1 MSLIDPPLLPFFS
14 FILLLAGCSASGAM
28 EGRIKDMER
37 QVAELQKT
45 TSELSSRLDEV
56 NNGLFIL
63 KDRMEAQ
70 ASGIESLRK
79 QQAVPEK
86 KKQPQKGSDVTRA
99 YKHALSLYNDRD
111 YQGSL
116 IEFEQVIAEYPD
128 HKLAE
133 NARYWRGECYYALK
147 DYQQSLSEFQR
158 VLDEYPKGNKVPDA
172 LLKMGMIYL
181 QMDDKKQAVEH
192 MERVIR
198 EYPYSEASKKAEERL
213 KEITRP

>member
-1 MSLIDPPLLPFFS
+1 
-14 FILLLAGCSASGAM
+14 M

-37 QVAELQKT
+37 QVADLQKA

-70 ASGIESLRK
+70 MSGIESLKK
-79 QQAVPEK
+79 QQAVPAK
-86 KKQPQKGSDVTRA
+86 TKQPQKGSDVTRA

-116 IEFEQVIAEYPD
+116 KEFEQVLTEHPD

-133 NARYWRGECYYALK
+133 NARYWRGECFYALK
-147 DYQQSLSEFQR
+147 DYPQSLSEFQR

-172 LLKMGMIYL
+172 LLKIGMIYL
-181 QMDDKKQAVEH
+181 QMEDKKQAVEH